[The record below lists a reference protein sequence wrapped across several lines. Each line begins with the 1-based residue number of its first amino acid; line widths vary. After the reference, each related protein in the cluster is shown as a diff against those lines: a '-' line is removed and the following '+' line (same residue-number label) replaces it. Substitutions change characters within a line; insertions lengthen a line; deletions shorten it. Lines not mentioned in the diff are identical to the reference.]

1 MSKWQNSYA
10 DWVNADIKVGRLQIA
25 WNTFHGLVS
34 GIEYIALV
42 WIGASLVLGNVFS
55 IGMLYAFLAWRQ
67 QFSQKAQTFVDKI
80 FEYRMLSLHLER
92 ISDIAHAN
100 DEEYLDTVHEE
111 LSSVKGEITLKDIC
125 YRYSEEESWLLE
137 NINLTIQ
144 SGECVAIIAPSGFG
158 KTTLM
163 KVMMGLIQP
172 QQGSVLIDGKD
183 VRHIGLRN
191 YRRFTSAVMQED
203 QLLSGSIAENIAFFD
218 NAPDQSKVEECAAA
232 AGILPEIMAMPMGMQ
247 TLVGDMGSTLSGGQ
261 VQRLLLARAL
271 YVKPSVLFLDEA
283 TSHLDVGIE
292 QHINTMLKGLGI
304 TRVMIAHRQETIA
317 MADRVINLA
326 EIQMARY
333 KAMAA
338 AEEEAAI

>member
-1 MSKWQNSYA
+1 
-10 DWVNADIKVGRLQIA
+10 
-25 WNTFHGLVS
+25 
-34 GIEYIALV
+34 
-42 WIGASLVLGNVFS
+42 
-55 IGMLYAFLAWRQ
+55 
-67 QFSQKAQTFVDKI
+67 
-80 FEYRMLSLHLER
+80 MLSLHLER

-100 DEEYLDTVHEE
+100 DESYLDTVHEE
-111 LSSVKGEITLKDIC
+111 LPSIKGEIKLKEVC
-125 YRYSEEESWLLE
+125 YRYSEEEPWLLE

-144 SGECVAIIAPSGFG
+144 PGECVAIIAPSGFG

-163 KVMMGLIQP
+163 KIMMGLIQP
-172 QQGSVLIDGKD
+172 QQGSVSIDGKD

-218 NAPDQSKVEECAAA
+218 NTPSQQRIEECAAA

-271 YVKPSVLFLDEA
+271 YANPSVLFLDEA

-292 QHINTMLKGLGI
+292 QHINAMLKGLGI

-333 KAMAA
+333 QAMAA
-338 AEEEAAI
+338 EKEEAAA